1 MSNKSKITTHKI
13 YNKKSFLSPNS
24 IYSMSAIHTKIYEDG
39 IAGIRLSDCQHSIKI
54 WNDMND
60 VTQVVEMLE
69 KIDHIRVALEEF
81 KNEIRANYEYMQ

>member
-39 IAGIRLSDCQHSIKI
+39 IAGIRLSDCQQTIKI

-60 VTQVVEMLE
+60 GSQVVEMLE
-69 KIDHIRVALEEF
+69 KIDNIQIVLEEF
-81 KNEIRANYEYMQ
+81 KNEIRANYEYML